1 MSDRILYEYRTAT
14 GQKIVL
20 IQGDLTRQDVD
31 AVVNAA
37 NERLLHGGGVAAVI
51 AQRGGRQV
59 NIESR
64 EWVRQHGP
72 VSHEQPA
79 YTTGGDLPCKYIIH
93 AVGPVWGSG
102 NEDEK
107 LAAAI
112 TGSLQT
118 AEELGLSSIAFPAIS
133 TGIFGFPKKR
143 AARIF
148 YETFLEYLQEFPDS
162 KLNDIRMVVYD
173 HPTTQAFTA
182 AWQEVFE
189 A

>member
-1 MSDRILYEYRTAT
+1 MSDRILYEYQTAT

-20 IQGDLTRQDVD
+20 IQGDLAKQEVD

-37 NERLLHGGGVAAVI
+37 NERLRHGGGVAAII

-59 NIESR
+59 NIESQ
-64 EWVRQHGP
+64 EWVRKHGP
-72 VSHEQPA
+72 VSHEHPA
-79 YTTGGDLPCKYIIH
+79 YTSGGDLPCKYIIH

-102 NEDEK
+102 DEDEK
-107 LAAAI
+107 LTAAI

-118 AEELGLSSIAFPAIS
+118 AEQLGLSSIAFPAIS

-148 YETFLEYLQEFPDS
+148 YETFLKYFEEIPDS
-162 KLNDIRMVVYD
+162 KLHDIRMVVYD
-173 HPTTQAFTA
+173 NPTTQAFTG
-182 AWQEVFE
+182 AWEEVFE